1 LFVTRHTK
9 ENKVDDPARAP
20 AIRPTPV
27 KITDVAAAAGVAP
40 MTVSRVINTP
50 DRVSPETTARVRAA
64 IDRLGYVPNLIAGGL
79 SSRKSRMVS
88 AIVPTIAHPMFAG
101 LVQAFSAAMRHA
113 GYQVMLSICGYE
125 DDDDEALFRAVLGR
139 RPDAMLITGSGYSP
153 GALQMLIEARIP
165 VVEIWD
171 VSSRPI
177 DMMIG
182 FDHAQVGAEVAAFLC
197 AKGHDRFATMVASD
211 SRALARA
218 RGFTQAVAK
227 FGGTLT
233 MEKILPAPSTIAA
246 GREGMRA
253 LLPLLD
259 QHCGLF
265 CGSDLHAFGAL
276 TEARIHGIKVPEELA
291 ICGFGNME
299 LSEMNEP
306 PITTVSLEGIGTGQ
320 SAAAFL
326 LRRLAGELPRDGDRV
341 QVPFHILERA
351 TT

>member
-1 LFVTRHTK
+1 
-9 ENKVDDPARAP
+9 VDETARAP
-20 AIRPTPV
+20 ALRSAPV

-50 DRVSPETTARVRAA
+50 DRVSPETTAKVREA

-79 SSRKSRMVS
+79 SSRKSRMAA

-101 LVQAFSAAMRHA
+101 LVQSFSAAMRHA
-113 GYQVMLSICGYE
+113 GYQVMLSICGYAD

-153 GALQMLIEARIP
+153 AALQMLIEARIP

-182 FDHAQVGAEVAAFLC
+182 FDHVQVGAQIAAFLH
-197 AKGHDRFATMVASD
+197 AKGHDRFAVLGAND

-218 RGFTQAVAK
+218 RGFTEAVAK
-227 FGGTLT
+227 LGGTLVL
-233 MEKILPAPSTIAA
+233 EKVVPAPSTIAA

-253 LLPLLD
+253 LLPFLD
-259 QHCGLF
+259 QRCAIF
-265 CGSDLHAFGAL
+265 CGSDLVAFGIV
-276 TEARIHGIKVPEELA
+276 TEARVQGIAVPDNLA
-291 ICGFGNME
+291 VCGFGNME
-299 LSEMNEP
+299 LSQTNEP
-306 PITTVSLEGIGTGQ
+306 PITTVNLEGAGTGR

-326 LRRLAGELPRDGDRV
+326 LRRLAGEAPRDGDRV
-341 QVPFHILERA
+341 QVPFRILPRA